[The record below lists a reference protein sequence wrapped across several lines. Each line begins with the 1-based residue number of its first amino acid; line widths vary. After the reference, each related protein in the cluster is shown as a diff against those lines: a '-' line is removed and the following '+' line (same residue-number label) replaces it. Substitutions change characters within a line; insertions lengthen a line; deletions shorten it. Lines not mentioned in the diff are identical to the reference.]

1 MFKKLMMAVV
11 PMLMAA
17 CSVQAD
23 DVTSDTGASIEIDVA
38 SISDASVEIV
48 EAGLDVDVDQLA
60 ANAGKA
66 EKTDAVEAC
75 FRRCGYQSC
84 GWGGNYGCWNSCYN
98 NCYNNCYSNY
108 SCYQPYYSHTSYC
121 CVRPVYY
128 ATTVCQPLYPHWG
141 CY

>member
-23 DVTSDTGASIEIDVA
+23 DVTSDSGASIEIDVA

-84 GWGGNYGCWNSCYN
+84 GWGGTYGCWNS
-98 NCYNNCYSNY
+98 CYNNCYSNY

-128 ATTVCQPLYPHWG
+128 TTTVCQPLYQHWG

>member
-11 PMLMAA
+11 PMLLAA

-23 DVTSDTGASIEIDVA
+23 DVVTDTGAGISIDVA

-60 ANAGKA
+60 SEAGKS

-75 FRRCGYQSC
+75 FRRCGYHSC
-84 GWGGNYGCWNSCYN
+84 GWGGGYGGWNSCYSS
-98 NCYNNCYSNY
+98 CYNNY
-108 SCYQPYYSHTSYC
+108 SCYQPYYSYTSYC

-128 ATTVCQPLYPHWG
+128 TTCVCQPLYQYWG

>member
-23 DVTSDTGASIEIDVA
+23 DVSADSGASIEIDVA

-48 EAGLDVDVDQLA
+48 EAGLDVDVHQLA

-84 GWGGNYGCWNSCYN
+84 GWGGNHGCWNSCYN
-98 NCYNNCYSNY
+98 NCYSNC
-108 SCYQPYYSHTSYC
+108 SCYQPYYSYTSYC

-128 ATTVCQPLYPHWG
+128 TTTVCQPLYQHWG

>member
-23 DVTSDTGASIEIDVA
+23 DVTSDSGASIEIDVA

-48 EAGLDVDVDQLA
+48 EAALDVDVDQLA

-98 NCYNNCYSNY
+98 NCYSNY
-108 SCYQPYYSHTSYC
+108 SCYQPYYSYTSYC

-128 ATTVCQPLYPHWG
+128 TTTVCQPLYQHWG

>member
-11 PMLMAA
+11 PMLLAA

-23 DVTSDTGASIEIDVA
+23 DVTSDSGASIEIDVA

-48 EAGLDVDVDQLA
+48 EAALDVDVDQLA

-98 NCYNNCYSNY
+98 NCYSNY
-108 SCYQPYYSHTSYC
+108 SCYQPYYSYTSYC

-128 ATTVCQPLYPHWG
+128 TSCVCQPLYQHWG

>member
-1 MFKKLMMAVV
+1 MFKKMMMAVV
-11 PMLMAA
+11 PMLLAA

-23 DVTSDTGASIEIDVA
+23 DFASDTGASIEIDVA

-48 EAGLDVDVDQLA
+48 GAGLDVDVDQLA

-98 NCYNNCYSNY
+98 NCYSNY
-108 SCYQPYYSHTSYC
+108 SCYQPYYSYTSYC

-128 ATTVCQPLYPHWG
+128 TTTVCQPLYQHWG

>member
-23 DVTSDTGASIEIDVA
+23 DVTSDSGASIEIDVA

-98 NCYNNCYSNY
+98 SCYSNY
-108 SCYQPYYSHTSYC
+108 SCYQPYYSYTSYC

-128 ATTVCQPLYPHWG
+128 TTTVCQPLYQHWG

>member
-23 DVTSDTGASIEIDVA
+23 DVSADSGASIEVDVA

-98 NCYNNCYSNY
+98 NCYSNY
-108 SCYQPYYSHTSYC
+108 SCYQPYYSYTSYC

-128 ATTVCQPLYPHWG
+128 TTTVCQPLYQHWG

>member
-108 SCYQPYYSHTSYC
+108 SCYPPYYSHTSYC

-128 ATTVCQPLYPHWG
+128 ATTVCQPLYQHWG

>member
-11 PMLMAA
+11 PMLLAA

-23 DVTSDTGASIEIDVA
+23 DVTSDSGASIEIDVA

-48 EAGLDVDVDQLA
+48 EAALDVDVDQLA

-98 NCYNNCYSNY
+98 NCYSNY
-108 SCYQPYYSHTSYC
+108 SCYQPYYSYTSYC

-128 ATTVCQPLYPHWG
+128 TTTVCQPLYQHWG

>member
-11 PMLMAA
+11 PMLLAA

-23 DVTSDTGASIEIDVA
+23 DVTSDSGASIEIDVA

-98 NCYNNCYSNY
+98 NCYSNY
-108 SCYQPYYSHTSYC
+108 SCYQPYYSYTSYC

-128 ATTVCQPLYPHWG
+128 TTTVCQPLYQHWG

>member
-23 DVTSDTGASIEIDVA
+23 DVTSDSGASIEIDVA

-98 NCYNNCYSNY
+98 NCYSNY
-108 SCYQPYYSHTSYC
+108 SCYQPYYSYTSYC

-128 ATTVCQPLYPHWG
+128 TTTVCQPLYQHWG

>member
-1 MFKKLMMAVV
+1 MFKKLLIAVV

-60 ANAGKA
+60 ADAGKSG
-66 EKTDAVEAC
+66 KTDAIEAC
-75 FRRCGYQSC
+75 FRRCGYSSY
-84 GWGGNYGCWNSCYN
+84 GWGGGHGCWNSCYN
-98 NCYNNCYSNY
+98 SCYSNY
-108 SCYQPYYSHTSYC
+108 SCYQPYYSYTSYC

-128 ATTVCQPLYPHWG
+128 TTCVCQPLYQYWG

>member
-23 DVTSDTGASIEIDVA
+23 DVSADSGASIEVDVA

-60 ANAGKA
+60 ANPGKA

-98 NCYNNCYSNY
+98 NCYSNY
-108 SCYQPYYSHTSYC
+108 SCYQPYYSYTSYC
-121 CVRPVYY
+121 CVRPVYCT
-128 ATTVCQPLYPHWG
+128 TTVCQPLYQCWG

>member
-98 NCYNNCYSNY
+98 NCYSNY

-128 ATTVCQPLYPHWG
+128 ATTVCQPLYQHWG

>member
-23 DVTSDTGASIEIDVA
+23 DVTSDSGASIEIDVA

-98 NCYNNCYSNY
+98 NCYSNY

-128 ATTVCQPLYPHWG
+128 TTTVCQPLYQHWG

>member
-23 DVTSDTGASIEIDVA
+23 DVTSDSGASIEIDVA

-48 EAGLDVDVDQLA
+48 EAALDVDVDQLA

-98 NCYNNCYSNY
+98 NCYSNY
-108 SCYQPYYSHTSYC
+108 SCYQPYYSYTSYC

-128 ATTVCQPLYPHWG
+128 TSCVCQPLYQHWG

>member
-1 MFKKLMMAVV
+1 MFKKLMMAIV

-23 DVTSDTGASIEIDVA
+23 DVTSDSGASIEIDVA

-98 NCYNNCYSNY
+98 NCYSNY
-108 SCYQPYYSHTSYC
+108 SCYQPYYSYTSYC

-128 ATTVCQPLYPHWG
+128 TTTVCQPLYQHWG

>member
-23 DVTSDTGASIEIDVA
+23 DVTSDSGASIEIDVA

-48 EAGLDVDVDQLA
+48 EAALDVDVDQLA

-98 NCYNNCYSNY
+98 NCYSNY

-128 ATTVCQPLYPHWG
+128 TTTVCQPLYQHWG

>member
-11 PMLMAA
+11 PMLLAA

-23 DVTSDTGASIEIDVA
+23 DLVNDDGAGISIDVA

-98 NCYNNCYSNY
+98 NCYSNY
-108 SCYQPYYSHTSYC
+108 SCYQPYYSYTSYC

-128 ATTVCQPLYPHWG
+128 TTTVCQPLYQHWG

>member
-1 MFKKLMMAVV
+1 MFKKLMMAIV

-23 DVTSDTGASIEIDVA
+23 DVTSDSGASIEIDVA

-98 NCYNNCYSNY
+98 NCYSNY
-108 SCYQPYYSHTSYC
+108 SCYQPYYSYTSYC

-128 ATTVCQPLYPHWG
+128 TTTACQPLYQHWG

>member
-23 DVTSDTGASIEIDVA
+23 DVTSDSGASIEIDVA

-98 NCYNNCYSNY
+98 NCYSNY
-108 SCYQPYYSHTSYC
+108 SCYQPYYSYTSYC
-121 CVRPVYY
+121 CVRPVYCT
-128 ATTVCQPLYPHWG
+128 TTVCQPLYQCWG